1 MCNKCIPPN
10 VIIKRQEYRHVD
22 YVEFMNINQIQDF
35 VKYWVQKKHTA
46 EQRVGYL
53 YGYYA
58 QDPNYKGGIRVIVE
72 AIYEPEQSGTYSD
85 FQIKDNPKKS
95 HRADLIANG
104 LSL

>member
-58 QDPNYKGGIRVIVE
+58 
-72 AIYEPEQSGTYSD
+72 
-85 FQIKDNPKKS
+85 
-95 HRADLIANG
+95 
-104 LSL
+104 